1 MKLIPPKKIY
11 LPAISILAV
20 VVVLIV
26 IIGISTFQNLD
37 REKQTMRAFFHS
49 QGDMALEI
57 IGARIRAEMQMPDWG
72 AERLGLVL
80 REAGTS
86 RDVAYVYLLND
97 SGVVTVHSTSSFEGM
112 KTIWNP
118 IVRENGP
125 AVSRIRKGKD
135 GVLVCDIARQ
145 FALPA
150 DQSIPHGAMAGG
162 ILVLGLRMNAYDQS
176 RRSDLHHAIIMALI
190 LVALGAG
197 LLYFVFVIQNYY
209 LVERALAR
217 AKDYTRHIIAHMPGG
232 LVSIDER
239 SAVVSCN
246 RRAITLL
253 GVDES
258 KLRRIDL
265 RDLLDFQET
274 GIHAALERAETV
286 LDREIRYKRPDG
298 DVTWVGVSV
307 TPLKGGEYG
316 SGGAV
321 ILIRDLTRI
330 KTLEGRVRHSE
341 KLAAIGKLAATVAH
355 EIRNPLSSVRGFAR
369 FLAHA
374 LADRPE
380 YGQYAAVMVKE
391 VDRINGI
398 INNLLAYAKPLETD
412 LQSTALPEIFR
423 HTLLLINADAQ
434 AKNIVIR
441 QHVPHAMLAVTADA
455 DLLTQAI
462 LNLLLNALQSLPSG
476 GTLEIGAV
484 MDPGG
489 GAAELWVEDNGPGI
503 SIQNK
508 EKIFDP
514 FFTTWEKGTGLG
526 LSIVKNIVDAHN
538 GQITLESPPAGKS
551 IGCRFTI
558 RLPLK
563 GDWTLKDPGKDKGY

>member
-1 MKLIPPKKIY
+1 MQ
-11 LPAISILAV
+11 IS
-20 VVVLIV
+20 
-26 IIGISTFQNLD
+26 
-37 REKQTMRAFFHS
+37 
-49 QGDMALEI
+49 
-57 IGARIRAEMQMPDWG
+57 DWG
-72 AERLGLVL
+72 AERLGFIL
-80 REAGTS
+80 REVGKS

-97 SGVVTVHSTSSFEGM
+97 SGIVTVHSTASFEGM
-112 KTIWNP
+112 KTTWNP
-118 IVRENGP
+118 IVRKSGP

-135 GVLVCDIARQ
+135 GVLVCDIARR
-145 FALPA
+145 FDFPA
-150 DQSIPHGAMAGG
+150 DRNIPHGAMAGG
-162 ILVLGLRMNAYDQS
+162 ILVLGLRMTAYDQS
-176 RRSDLHHAIIMALI
+176 RQSDLHHAIIMALI
-190 LVALGAG
+190 LVVLGAG

-217 AKDYTRHIIAHMPGG
+217 TKDYTRHIIAHMPAG
-232 LVSIDER
+232 LLSIDER

-246 RRAITLL
+246 RRAISLL

-274 GIHAALERAETV
+274 GIHAALERTETV

-298 DVTWVGVSV
+298 DVTWMGVSV
-307 TPLKGGEYG
+307 TPLKGGDFG
-316 SGGAV
+316 TGGAV
-321 ILIRDLTRI
+321 ILIRDLTLI

-341 KLAAIGKLAATVAH
+341 KLAAIGRLAATVAH

-369 FLAHA
+369 FLAHS

-398 INNLLAYAKPLETD
+398 INNLLAYAKPLETNMQPTV
-412 LQSTALPEIFR
+412 LSVIFR
-423 HTLLLINADAQ
+423 HTLLLIKADAR
-434 AKNIVIR
+434 AKNIAIR
-441 QHVPHAMLAVTADA
+441 QHLPHAMPEVTLDA

-476 GTLEIGAV
+476 GTMEIGVA
-484 MDPGG
+484 MDRGGG
-489 GAAELWVEDNGPGI
+489 GAQLWVEDNGRGI

-514 FFTTWEKGTGLG
+514 FFTTREKGTGLG

-563 GDWTLKDPGKDKGY
+563 GDWTLKDP